1 MTDILSKLFGSPAR
15 VKLLRLFLFNPKHSF
30 TLREAAARTQVK
42 EAEVRRELVVL
53 EQVKLLKRSKR
64 KGEVHFMLSADF
76 KYLESLQ
83 NLLLNAPELGAELY
97 ERVRRT
103 GAIKLVVV
111 CGVFMGEW
119 DSPLDVLIVGDRVV
133 ERMLRD
139 KIRKIE
145 TEVGKEI
152 RYTLL
157 TSESFLYRQSINDHL
172 VKDVFD
178 YPHRIVHDKLNIGL
192 K

>member
-15 VKLLRLFLFNPKHSF
+15 VKLLRLFLFNPRAGF
-30 TLREAAARTQVK
+30 TPAESAARTQTKDK
-42 EAEVRRELVVL
+42 EAKRELALL
-53 EQVKLLKRSKR
+53 EQIKLIKKTKRAGAARFSLN
-64 KGEVHFMLSADF
+64 GDF
-76 KYLESLQ
+76 KYLEALQ
-83 NLLLNAPELGAELY
+83 SLLLNAPELGAELY

-111 CGVFMGEW
+111 CGIFVGEW
-119 DSPLDVLIVGDRVV
+119 DSPLDVLIVGDRVT
-133 ERMLRD
+133 ERILRD
-139 KIRKIE
+139 KIRKLE
-145 TEVGKEI
+145 AEVGKEI

-157 TSESFLYRQSINDHL
+157 TSEGFLYRLNINDHL

>member
-1 MTDILSKLFGSPAR
+1 MTDILSKLFGSNVR
-15 VKLLRLFLFNPKHSF
+15 VKLLRLFLFNPRATF
-30 TLREAAARTQVK
+30 ALADAAKRSQSK
-42 EAEVRRELVVL
+42 PAEVRRELVVL
-53 EQVKLLKRSKR
+53 EQIKLIKRSKR
-64 KGEVHFMLSADF
+64 AGSVRFGLYTDF
-76 KYLESLQ
+76 KYLEALQ

-111 CGVFMGEW
+111 CGVFVGEW
-119 DSPLDVLIVGDRVV
+119 DAPLDVLIVGDRVA
-133 ERMLRD
+133 ERSLRD

-145 TEVGKEI
+145 AEVGKEI

-157 TSESFLYRQSINDHL
+157 TSENFLYRQNINDHL

-178 YPHRIVHDKLNIGL
+178 YPHRIVHDKLQIGL